1 MNGHQLTGLAAPVN
15 LADLRAVARR
25 RLDPAHDDYFAG
37 GAGDERT
44 VRDNEAA
51 FDYYRVLP
59 RVLRGVGTPDLRTTL
74 LGDTVSMPV
83 LVSPTAF
90 HRLAHPDG
98 EAGCARA
105 TAAADTIMVV
115 SMAATTPVEAIAAAA
130 ATATPPPSSSANGT
144 SRPASAA
151 NGTSRPASA
160 ANGTGRPPKLW
171 FQLYP
176 QPDLAFTESVI
187 RRAES
192 AGCTALVVT
201 VDSPVFGRRERDL
214 RHGFLDLPDG
224 LCCENMRDPET
235 DAIRSIT
242 MDARLDW
249 RRIEWLRGVTRLP
262 VVLKGILHP
271 ADAALAV
278 EHGVDAVLVSNHGGR
293 QLDGVPASLDAL
305 PAVVDAVAGRL
316 PVLLDGGVR
325 RGTDVLTA
333 LALGAVA
340 VGVGRPVIWGLAAG
354 GEAGVRQVLELLRA
368 DLEQAMALAG
378 AARPAELTP
387 DLIRPAVR
395 R

>member
-1 MNGHQLTGLAAPVN
+1 MNGHRLTFPAAPVN
-15 LADLRAVARR
+15 LADLRAAARR
-25 RLDPAHDDYFAG
+25 RLDPAHDDFFAG

-51 FDYYRVLP
+51 FDSYRLLP
-59 RVLRGVGTPDLRTTL
+59 RVLRGVGTRDLRTTL
-74 LGDTVSMPV
+74 LGETMSMPV
-83 LVSPTAF
+83 LISPTAF

-105 TAAADTIMVV
+105 TAAAGTIMVV
-115 SMAATTPVEAIAAAA
+115 SMAATTTVEAIAAAA
-130 ATATPPPSSSANGT
+130 TTATPQPPTT
-144 SRPASAA
+144 SGPDRQ
-151 NGTSRPASA
+151 
-160 ANGTGRPPKLW
+160 PKLW

-176 QPDLAFTESVI
+176 QPDLTFTESLI
-187 RRAES
+187 RRAEA
-192 AGCTALVVT
+192 AGCSALVVT

-224 LCCENMRDPET
+224 LRCENMRDPET
-235 DAIRSIT
+235 GEIRPIM
-242 MDARLDW
+242 MDAGLDW
-249 RRIEWLRGVTRLP
+249 RRIEWLRRTTGLP
-262 VVLKGILHP
+262 IVVKGILHP
-271 ADAALAV
+271 ADAVLAV

-340 VGVGRPVIWGLAAG
+340 VGVGRPVLWGLAAG
-354 GEAGVRQVLELLRA
+354 GETGVRQVLELLRA
-368 DLEQAMALAG
+368 DLDRAMALAG
-378 AARPAELTP
+378 VARPAELTP